1 MPGLYLHI
9 PYCRSKCPYC
19 DFFSLAAAPLPLVD
33 YAALLVRHL
42 DLAARRGAWPE
53 PFGTVFFGGGTPSL
67 LAPAA
72 VARLLDAVRD
82 RFGLAAGAEISL
94 EANPGTVSPE
104 SLAGYRAA
112 GINRLSFGVQ
122 SFSAGQLRRLGR
134 IHSPAEAVAAVGWA
148 RAAGFDNIGIDLMFA
163 LPGQREADLAEEL
176 DQALALAPEHLSC
189 YGLSVEE
196 QTPFYHLHRRGG
208 LELPDDERYAEL
220 FLALHDRLTRAGYDH
235 YEISNYARPGR
246 QCRHNLGYW
255 QRQGS
260 LGVGAGAHSL
270 LDADWGVRLAVPADL
285 ERYGR
290 SLATDDDPAEVL
302 ETFDRRGAMAE
313 TLYLGLRT
321 AAGVDDL
328 RFRQRFGPG
337 VAEAFPAA
345 VEKAGRRLRLRA
357 GKWSFDMDGWLLYD
371 HLIAPFL

>member
-19 DFFSLAAAPLPLVD
+19 DFFSLAAAPLPIAD
-33 YAALLVRHL
+33 YAGLLVRHL
-42 DLAARRGAWPE
+42 DLAARRGDWPE
-53 PFGTVFFGGGTPSL
+53 PFEAVFFGGGTPSL

-72 VARLLDAVRD
+72 VARLLADIRV

-94 EANPGTVSPE
+94 EANPGTVTPE
-104 SLAGYRAA
+104 TLAGYRAA

-122 SFSAGQLRRLGR
+122 SFSAEQLRRLGR
-134 IHSPAEAVAAVGWA
+134 IHSPAEAVTAVGWA

-176 DQALALAPEHLSC
+176 DQALKLAPDHLSC

-208 LELPDDERYAEL
+208 LELPDEERYAVL
-220 FLALHDRLTRAGYDH
+220 FRALHGRLTQAGYAH

-255 QRQGS
+255 QRLAY
-260 LGVGAGAHSL
+260 LGVGAGAHSY
-270 LDADWGVRLAVPADL
+270 LDVAWGERQAVPPDL
-285 ERYGR
+285 SRYAEC
-290 SLATDDDPAEVL
+290 LARGEDPAQTL

-321 AAGVDDL
+321 AAGVNNEP
-328 RFRQRFGPG
+328 FRQRFGLG
-337 VAEAFPAA
+337 VAEAFPEAI
-345 VEKAGRRLRLRA
+345 EKAGRHLRLKD
-357 GKWSFDMDGWLLYD
+357 GNWIFDLDGWLLYD
-371 HLIAPFL
+371 HLITPFL